1 MFWVVVVVVGTDVV
15 YVLNSVKVEMVV
27 YVLRCHSVIVKLLS

>member
-1 MFWVVVVVVGTDVV
+1 MSWVVVVGTDVV

-27 YVLRCHSVIVKLLS
+27 YVLTCHSVIVKLLS